1 LFSARCTIIK
11 AQGRCVAN
19 LGDHEFGSASTDL
32 KLRLIEEYLSQFATA
47 LRPYFPTLWYIDAF
61 AGTGK
66 RTEKIAAREADLLH
80 AGSEARIEQRRG
92 SAQIAIDCSP
102 PFQRLTFIDL
112 KPAHE
117 RALLELKAKHERP
130 DLQIDVIRKDAN
142 AAILELIEGYR
153 FAGTRAVMFLD
164 PYGMHIA
171 WETLETIAATKAI
184 DVWYYVSLEG
194 LFRQASLDGAKITE
208 RKRQAITR
216 MLGTPD
222 WERDWYVQRDQG
234 DLFGGNDVGLDRVA
248 DVDAMERYMR
258 KRLEGPFAKVLP
270 PLRLKNRG
278 GVGTFSLFFAISNPE
293 PQALGLAQRIAG
305 HILKS
310 GRAAARGR

>member
-1 LFSARCTIIK
+1 M
-11 AQGRCVAN
+11 AN

-32 KLRLIEEYLSQFATA
+32 KLRLIEEYLSKFATA

-66 RTEKIAAREADLLH
+66 RTEKIKAREADLLH

-102 PFQRLTFIDL
+102 SFQRLSFIDL
-112 KPAHE
+112 KPAHY
-117 RALLELKAKHERP
+117 RALLELKEKHERP
-130 DLQIDVIRKDAN
+130 SLQIDVIRKDAN
-142 AAILELIEGYR
+142 AAILELIEDHR

-171 WETLETIAATKAI
+171 WETLEAVAATKAI

-208 RKRQAITR
+208 KKRQAITR

-222 WERDWYVQRDQG
+222 WERDWYAQGDQG
-234 DLFGGNDVGLDRVA
+234 DLFGRNEPHSARIA
-248 DVDAMERYMR
+248 DVDAMEKYVR

-278 GVGTFSLFFAISNPE
+278 GVSTFSLFFAISNPD
-293 PQALGLAQRIAG
+293 PKALGLAQRIAG
-305 HILKS
+305 HILNS
-310 GRAAARGR
+310 GRTTAGGR